1 MDSARF
7 GAECKARRS
16 SYEIHLINASKK
28 GIHGQHQSWE
38 RSGIRKSVPVQ
49 VALSPRH
56 TLPCLSRVLFPS
68 WTNPAFSGGPFRSKG
83 NRVKGMARAY
93 QTLSLFELCA
103 GAEPFSAAEVA
114 AVLAPMLGHLAV
126 QHAQDAG
133 GAGHGNLSLASVA
146 IHVSE
151 DHDGTVHLPPPLLT
165 ASAATHV
172 RCVSCMAPEDTV
184 SGQSTQA
191 ADIWSVGVIAVQML
205 LGRQCAF
212 AQCGGHCRGLVHRG
226 TGELPVMPKGMSFEC
241 YDFLMDCLSPLA
253 SERPSASRLLDHPY
267 IQAIADGSS
276 AYPTAIDHNMDAL
289 LPVLHQLLICEDIKT
304 QRAPCRPVFV
314 PILVA
319 PIWETHF
326 CFETPSHTTRCNCHS
341 RPYLDESASS
351 HAEVKEHTA
360 ANNSCAGLNIQTA
373 AAPSKGTISTSSHLP
388 CRTSPRCAALRTGSC
403 STNGREHVEGE
414 SSTLLLQ
421 GENST
426 PRTSSPNSASDAAL
440 PTTHTGCHS
449 KVTISRTSSALP
461 TKRKVC
467 HSRTTSLR
475 APSPDSESVLTE
487 IMYIPEDTLT
497 MQCHKKQ
504 CDRLRLPTASV
515 RTDMVSPILVVPIFV
530 NVVHVC

>member
-1 MDSARF
+1 
-7 GAECKARRS
+7 
-16 SYEIHLINASKK
+16 
-28 GIHGQHQSWE
+28 
-38 RSGIRKSVPVQ
+38 
-49 VALSPRH
+49 
-56 TLPCLSRVLFPS
+56 
-68 WTNPAFSGGPFRSKG
+68 
-83 NRVKGMARAY
+83 MARAY

-151 DHDGTVHLPPPLLT
+151 DHDGTVHLPPPLLA

-241 YDFLMDCLSPLA
+241 YDFLTDCLSPLA
-253 SERPSASRLLDHPY
+253 SERPSASRLLEHPY
-267 IQAIADGSS
+267 IQAIAEDSS
-276 AYPTAIDHNMDAL
+276 AYPTAIDHDMDAL

-304 QRAPCRPVFV
+304 QRAPCRPVCV

-319 PIWETHF
+319 PIWETHL
-326 CFETPSHTTRCNCHS
+326 CFEAPSHTMRCNICHP
-341 RPYLDESASS
+341 RPYLEESACTESALS

-360 ANNSCAGLNIQTA
+360 ANSKCAGFNIQTTA
-373 AAPSKGTISTSSHLP
+373 TPSKDTVSTSGHLP
-388 CRTSPRCAALRTGSC
+388 CRASLRCAALRTASC
-403 STNGREHVEGE
+403 STGGREHVEGD
-414 SSTLLLQ
+414 SCTLLLQ

-426 PRTSSPNSASDAAL
+426 PRTSSPNSAPGAAL
-440 PTTHTGCHS
+440 ATKRTECHS

-467 HSRTTSLR
+467 HSSTTSLR
-475 APSPDSESVLTE
+475 TPSPDSESVLTE
-487 IMYIPEDTLT
+487 IMYIPEDTST
-497 MQCHKKQ
+497 MQCRKKQ
-504 CDRLRLPTASV
+504 CDRLGLPTGSV
-515 RTDMVSPILVVPIFV
+515 LTGMVSPIFVVPILV